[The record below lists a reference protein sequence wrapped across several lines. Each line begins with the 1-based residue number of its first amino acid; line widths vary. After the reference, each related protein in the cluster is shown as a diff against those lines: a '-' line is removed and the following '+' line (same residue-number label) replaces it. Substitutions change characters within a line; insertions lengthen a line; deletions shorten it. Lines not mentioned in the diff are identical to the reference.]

1 MRGKSMTRAGHSN
14 LRRVVLATAVLGA
27 LVALA
32 AGPAR
37 ATTCDTWTGSPN
49 GSWFT
54 AGNWSSNSVPDST
67 TDACI
72 TGSSPVQI
80 DGQSAQAHSLTLSGA
95 ELDIEGESG
104 NPGVLTLGSDSS
116 IGSGGLL
123 QLFSNCSS
131 SCPSG
136 TAKLTITSG
145 TLTNSG
151 TIQPNLGSDGGVND
165 RVLNGDV
172 TNTSTGSISVQA
184 PLQYGAGAGGT
195 L

>member
-54 AGNWSSNSVPDST
+54 PGNWSSNSVPDNA

-72 TGSSPVQI
+72 TGSGPVQI

-104 NPGVLTLGSDSS
+104 NPGVLTLVSASS
-116 IGSGGLL
+116 IGSGGLRE
-123 QLFSNCSS
+123 LFSNCSS
-131 SCPSG
+131 SGAGGPG
-136 TAKLTITSG
+136 KLALTSG
-145 TLTNSG
+145 TLSNARTVE
-151 TIQPNLGSDGGVND
+151 P
-165 RVLNGDV
+165 
-172 TNTSTGSISVQA
+172 
-184 PLQYGAGAGGT
+184 
-195 L
+195 